1 MAPKR
6 GYVKDLKLKLK
17 GKKQREWGLVEFAN

>member
-6 GYVKDLKLKLK
+6 GRLKDLKLKLK
-17 GKKQREWGLVEFAN
+17 GKTQREWGLVEFAK